1 MALTKETIVANE
13 GLKGLSDEQISAI
26 VTLSQNAEDELFRVK
41 MGEHYRRLDASI
53 EEHSGVSRNG
63 DEKTYEYLPRAI
75 DAMKASYDASLAKLK
90 EENKTLKENAG
101 NADEVLKSKVES
113 LTKELEAAR
122 GEYNTLKASAEEEK
136 ASHAKALNDFK
147 IDSEIARAFE
157 GIAFKAGLN
166 DVLLATAKER
176 AIANIK
182 GKNPTFEERDGEQR
196 LVFHDGDKPLLNK
209 ENQLKPYT
217 TKELL
222 VEEFSKF
229 DILDSRPNLGAGGQ
243 GNKPSGG
250 SSTLVATTQTEAM
263 AKIEAMVLEMG
274 FKKGNAD
281 YQAEFNR
288 LWTENK
294 CSSLPMK

>member
-1 MALTKETIVANE
+1 MALNKETIIANE
-13 GLKGLSDEQISAI
+13 ALKGLSEEQISAI
-26 VTLSQNAEDELFRVK
+26 ETLSQNSEDELFRVK
-41 MGEHYRRLDASI
+41 MGEHYRKLDASI

-75 DAMKASYDASLAKLK
+75 DAMKAGYESSMQKLK
-90 EENKTLKENAG
+90 AENETLKANG
-101 NADEVLKSKVES
+101 SADAALQSKIDS
-113 LTKELEAAR
+113 ITKELETAR
-122 GEYNTLKASAEEEK
+122 SEYKTLKDASDAEK
-136 ASHAKALNDFK
+136 VAHAKALNDYK
-147 IDSEIARAFE
+147 IDSEIARAFD

-166 DVLLATAKER
+166 AELLATAKER

-196 LVFHDGDKPLLNK
+196 LVFYDGDKPLLNK

-222 VEEFSKF
+222 MEECSKF
-229 DILDSRPNLGAGGQ
+229 DILNSRPKQGAGGK
-243 GNKPSGG
+243 GNQPSGG
-250 SSTLVATTQTEAM
+250 SSVIASTQTEAM
-263 AKIEAMVLEMG
+263 TKIDAMVCEMG

-281 YQAEFNR
+281 YQAEVNR
-288 LWTENK
+288 LWAENN

>member
-1 MALTKETIVANE
+1 MALSKETIIANDA
-13 GLKGLSDEQISAI
+13 LKGLSEEQISAI
-26 VTLSQNAEDELFRVK
+26 ETLSQNSEDELFRVK
-41 MGEHYRRLDASI
+41 MGEHYRKLDASI

-75 DAMKASYDASLAKLK
+75 DAMKSTFESSIKKLK
-90 EENKTLKENAG
+90 EENETLKSSVGKGDAG
-101 NADEVLKSKVES
+101 LQSKLDSV
-113 LTKELEAAR
+113 TKELEAAR
-122 GEYNTLKASAEEEK
+122 LEYKTLKESSEAEK

-147 IDSEIARAFE
+147 IDSEIARAFD
-157 GIAFKAGLN
+157 GITFKTGLSEE
-166 DVLLATAKER
+166 LLATAKER

-222 VEEFSKF
+222 VEEFSRF
-229 DILDSRPNLGAGGQ
+229 DILNSRPNKGAGGK
-243 GNKPSGG
+243 GNPPSGG
-250 SSTLVATTQTEAM
+250 ASIIASTQTEAM
-263 AKIEAMVLEMG
+263 NKIDEVVLSKG

-281 YQAEFNR
+281 YQAEVNR
-288 LWTENK
+288 LWAENN